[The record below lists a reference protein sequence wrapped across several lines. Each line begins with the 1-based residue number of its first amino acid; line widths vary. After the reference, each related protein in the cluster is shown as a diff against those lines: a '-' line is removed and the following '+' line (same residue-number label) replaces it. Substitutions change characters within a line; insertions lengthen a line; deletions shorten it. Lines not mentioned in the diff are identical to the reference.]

1 MKNPTRKCW
10 VFLCPKKNNGIYLS
24 DMANG
29 KTYGFTFPFVES
41 FDGKYLDL
49 TDYPAEE
56 IRSNLIHLLLTR
68 KGSRY
73 FLPDF
78 GTRLLEYI
86 FEPIDGPTFQSIEAE
101 IRYSVQKYMPQ
112 LQLTNI
118 NITSPQGESAGLTAT
133 EAGGVLDPNIRKYNA
148 DVAEH
153 TATVRVDYAIS
164 NDVFN
169 TKDFIILNI

>member
-1 MKNPTRKCW
+1 
-10 VFLCPKKNNGIYLS
+10 
-24 DMANG
+24 MANG
-29 KTYGFTFPFVES
+29 KTYGLSFPFVDS

-49 TDYPAEE
+49 TDYTAEE

-78 GTRLLEYI
+78 GTRLYEYI
-86 FEPIDGPTFQSIEAE
+86 FEPLDGPTFHNIESE
-101 IRYSVQKYMPQ
+101 IRDSVEKFMPQ

-118 NITSPQGESAGLTAT
+118 SITAPTGESAGQTVTTAGNVIDPELT
-133 EAGGVLDPNIRKYNA
+133 LQNQ

-153 TATVRVDYAIS
+153 TAKVRIDYSIT

-169 TKDFIILNI
+169 SKDFVIINI

>member
-1 MKNPTRKCW
+1 
-10 VFLCPKKNNGIYLS
+10 
-24 DMANG
+24 MANG
-29 KTYGFTFPFVES
+29 RTYGLTFPFVDS

-49 TDYPAEE
+49 TDYTAEE

-86 FEPIDGPTFQSIEAE
+86 FEPLDGPTFQSIESE
-101 IRYSVQKYMPQ
+101 IRDSVTKYMPQ
-112 LQLTNI
+112 LQLTSI
-118 NITSPQGESAGLTAT
+118 DITAPTGEAAGLTAT
-133 EAGGVLDPNIRKYNA
+133 GAGGVIDPQITRYNQ
-148 DVAEH
+148 DVGEY